1 MKRNRQRLYVLE
13 HDNFDG
19 PIKVGSKCKD
29 EAIAKCVDS
38 GPHEDESN
46 NKPEDGVKNG
56 TSDEK
61 PLPVP
66 ELLVLAGASI
76 VVMGNLALFED
87 FYSQLIPERSS
98 PPTQRQRPSES
109 PENSNNR
116 YRNRL
121 SPEAE
126 KRLRDCL
133 KENIKNLVGVPEL
146 SDLVESLTNEDEY
159 SITETQ
165 RQVRLLYKQIQQL
178 RKTITDCDPSL
189 IQELLAADQADE
201 QEQFENQIQNQF
213 CCEPTVT
220 VVGEIVNVRASP
232 SLEGEVIGQVLYG
245 TCLGVDTEIFTFFSA
260 QERSAAMI
268 GTGWYP
274 IVLPDGRRGYI
285 HSQYLSFN

>member
-1 MKRNRQRLYVLE
+1 MALRNKPGVPQCGWRCVEEIDYSPEGTDDPICEWCCVKRNRQRLYVLE

-76 VVMGNLALFED
+76 VLMGNLALFED

-98 PPTQRQRPSES
+98 PPTQRQHPSES
-109 PENSNNR
+109 PESFNNR

-121 SPEAE
+121 SPEVE

-133 KENIKNLVGVPEL
+133 KENIK
-146 SDLVESLTNEDEY
+146 T
-159 SITETQ
+159 
-165 RQVRLLYKQIQQL
+165 
-178 RKTITDCDPSL
+178 
-189 IQELLAADQADE
+189 
-201 QEQFENQIQNQF
+201 
-213 CCEPTVT
+213 
-220 VVGEIVNVRASP
+220 
-232 SLEGEVIGQVLYG
+232 
-245 TCLGVDTEIFTFFSA
+245 
-260 QERSAAMI
+260 
-268 GTGWYP
+268 
-274 IVLPDGRRGYI
+274 
-285 HSQYLSFN
+285 